1 MGVLGPRLGGSWAMI
16 EIFGAMNRGFGAKI
30 WGAVAK
36 IEATLVNR
44 GLYGKNWEHWGQ
56 NRGI

>member
-1 MGVLGPRLGGSWAMI
+1 MGGSWAMI

-44 GLYGKNWEHWGQ
+44 GLYGKNWEYWGQ